1 MANDSD
7 VVAFHSGNSLLGKPS
22 DTLSKEQRIYSIEK
36 VVLKKVS
43 SFSSKTGVKRK
54 AFRRSAPC
62 KSLLKLWLDACLKI
76 ILGK

>member
-36 VVLKKVS
+36 VVPKKVS
-43 SFSSKTGVKRK
+43 SFSSKNRG
-54 AFRRSAPC
+54 
-62 KSLLKLWLDACLKI
+62 
-76 ILGK
+76 